1 MNPFTTSDAIYIS
14 KRSQDMR
21 AGIQRL
27 TSIVASDLE
36 RDSMDGTL
44 YCFASR
50 DREKMKLLRFD
61 MNAWYMLNSEH
72 LFS

>member
-1 MNPFTTSDAIYIS
+1 
-14 KRSQDMR
+14 MR